1 PATTANAV
9 GAAAIV
15 GALAGIPGGPVGMV
29 GGAFVAGLTTA
40 IGATAGNSSSASS
53 SAGGGS

>member
-1 PATTANAV
+1 ANAV